1 MECEHENSARCILP
15 VLLDD
20 NTGLYWSGS
29 EDYSAVCVCAKESVC
44 VCNRKCNK
52 CLTTL
57 KGVNGA
63 AFPTF
68 LRKCL
73 RCEFVMCEDC
83 WYDLEALQ
91 GRTQDQAIAID

>member
-1 MECEHENSARCILP
+1 MECEHENSARCVSP
-15 VLLDD
+15 VPLDD
-20 NTGLYWSGS
+20 NTVLYWSGS
-29 EDYSAVCVCAKESVC
+29 EDYSAVCVCAKGSVC
-44 VCNRKCNK
+44 VCNRTCDKCK
-52 CLTTL
+52 TTL

-63 AFPTF
+63 FSPTF
-68 LRKCL
+68 LRKCR